1 MMSFSYWEPV
11 LIVALTSV
19 IATCG
24 LFLSS
29 LSGQISLATAAW
41 MGVGGYASAIL
52 TTNFGVSFGPA
63 LFAVTVGVGLIG
75 GLVGYLISGMRD
87 FVLKLTT
94 LALGEA
100 LSAIAFNIPYIG
112 GPNGFSGIP
121 FYTNLPIVAGC
132 TAAIVFCTWR
142 FDQSRLGL
150 ASRAIRDDRLAA
162 ASCGVKVVQVRVIGF
177 ALSAAFGALA
187 GGLLAHYLLLV
198 VPSQMGWMY
207 SMPFLIYLLGG
218 GMFTPWGPIIAALL
232 LTALPEALR
241 FASEYRQIVFGFI
254 IVVVVMFRP
263 DGFISYRA
271 RVRRES

>member
-87 FVLKLTT
+87 FVLKLAA

-112 GPNGFSGIP
+112 G
-121 FYTNLPIVAGC
+121 AG
-132 TAAIVFCTWR
+132 T
-142 FDQSRLGL
+142 
-150 ASRAIRDDRLAA
+150 
-162 ASCGVKVVQVRVIGF
+162 
-177 ALSAAFGALA
+177 
-187 GGLLAHYLLLV
+187 
-198 VPSQMGWMY
+198 PGWY
-207 SMPFLIYLLGG
+207 P
-218 GMFTPWGPIIAALL
+218 P
-232 LTALPEALR
+232 
-241 FASEYRQIVFGFI
+241 
-254 IVVVVMFRP
+254 
-263 DGFISYRA
+263 
-271 RVRRES
+271 